1 MSTTATAQIGRL
13 IQNTARQPI
22 AAIRKPPTMGPS
34 AIEMPT
40 TAPQK
45 PSALARSTR
54 PTKICEMI
62 DSAAGFSMD
71 PPMPWMSLAPIRVWM
86 SGATL
91 HSSEPTAKIVRP
103 IWNTRRRPNRSP
115 VAPESI
121 SSDASTR
128 V

>member
-1 MSTTATAQIGRL
+1 
-13 IQNTARQPI
+13 
-22 AAIRKPPTMGPS
+22 MGPS

-45 PSALARSTR
+45 PNALARSTR

-62 DSAAGFSMD
+62 DSATGFSMD

-86 SGATL
+86 SGHAAQQRAGREDRQADL
-91 HSSEPTAKIVRP
+91 EHPAAAE
-103 IWNTRRRPNRSP
+103 P
-115 VAPESI
+115 VAGGTESI